1 MTTEIYVLNTN
12 DFVRSGKKNSLR
24 AFKNRVLRRSRS
36 TGPDEV
42 WNSLENP
49 RLFPAVRVIK
59 RNPRTWPDSDS
70 CVVIVRSYLYDIP
83 ENLLQRLK
91 GNYVFLGPNIDFSLT
106 ANRELINAFPR
117 RKFLVPSEWVV
128 NYATINWQVDS
139 NELLVWGAGIDSEK
153 WAPSGSQNKR
163 PIVLFYVKS
172 KRFEVLSNSY
182 YELLIAKGFQ
192 IQFLHYGEYAQE
204 TYIKQLKRTKFMI
217 FFGET
222 ESQGLAMFQ
231 AWAMNVPTLVINV
244 NKLDHLGR
252 TFEASSAPYLNLQTG
267 SFMESDDD
275 PAVILGRWLINLE
288 SFHPRDWI
296 LENFTIE
303 KRCLA
308 LMDLFTSV

>member
-24 AFKNRVLRRSRS
+24 AFKNRVLRISRS

-42 WNSLENP
+42 WNSLKNP

-70 CVVIVRSYLYDIP
+70 YVVIVRSYLYDIP
-83 ENLLQRLK
+83 EKLLQRLK
-91 GNYVFLGPNIDFSLT
+91 DNYVFLGPNIDFSLS
-106 ANRELINAFPR
+106 ANRELINTFPR
-117 RKFLVPSEWVV
+117 RKFLVPSEWVI
-128 NYATINWQVDS
+128 NYATVNWGVDS
-139 NELLVWGAGIDSEK
+139 HELLVWGAGIDSEK
-153 WAPSGSQNKR
+153 WAPSGSQYER
-163 PIVLFYVKS
+163 PLVLFYIKS

-217 FFGET
+217 FFGDT

-252 TFEASSAPYLNLQTG
+252 TFEASSGPYLNLQTG
-267 SFMESDDD
+267 SFMEPDDD
-275 PAVILGRWLINLE
+275 PAVILGRWLIDLE

-303 KRCLA
+303 KRCVA